1 MCTDNGNMGSI
12 ENREDRKLGFF
23 SLNFEKLGIIE
34 TSLDELIP
42 SKMPDGRIIRRS
54 NVGIRKERV

>member
-1 MCTDNGNMGSI
+1 MCADNGDMGRN
-12 ENREDRKLGFF
+12 ENRADRKLGFF

-42 SKMPDGRIIRRS
+42 SKMPDGRIIRR
-54 NVGIRKERV
+54 E